1 MRLGWH
7 GEMSEGG
14 MRVRGEVRVTAACQE
29 TVRGGADAGRLSPI
43 IKWAGGKE
51 GELKHILPLVPPF
64 RRYFEPFVGG
74 GAVFFA
80 LRPPVSA
87 INDRS
92 PELINLY
99 RMVAAGDATFFD
111 TLETLIQH
119 WRRISALV
127 DANADE
133 LIALYSRSSMGAD
146 SVMEVRHALFAFVA
160 RHADAFDGMFGA
172 AFGGDRANFPRE
184 IQRNLAS
191 KTARMR
197 RIEARKGALPRADV
211 AANLECALKSA
222 FYMHCR
228 HVYNRTRAQT
238 RAQGLAPGVA
248 AALFYF
254 VRENAYAAMF
264 RYNARGEFNVPYG
277 GIAYNRKNLGR
288 KVAAMRSAPVR
299 ALLAG
304 ATIEHLDFDD
314 FLQRHA
320 PGPDD
325 FVFLD
330 PPYDSDFSTYAQNTF
345 GLDDQA
351 RLARSLLERCAG
363 RFMLVIKNTA
373 AIRQL
378 YGNAGLRI
386 TAFDKRYL
394 VSFQDR
400 NDRTAEHLIITNY

>member
-1 MRLGWH
+1 MRRH
-7 GEMSEGG
+7 GERLE
-14 MRVRGEVRVTAACQE
+14 TACE
-29 TVRGGADAGRLSPI
+29 TVDTVDRGTDACGGPALAPVGGRAGRLAPI
-43 IKWAGGKE
+43 VKWAGGKE

-64 RRYFEPFVGG
+64 RRYYEPFVGG

-80 LRPPVSA
+80 LRAPGSA

-92 PELINLY
+92 PELITLY
-99 RMVAAGDATFFD
+99 RMVACGDTTFFD
-111 TLETLIQH
+111 TLEALIQH

-133 LIALYSRSSMGAD
+133 LIALYSRSSSGAGSSG
-146 SVMEVRHALFAFVA
+146 SVVEPRDALLAFVA
-160 RHADAFDGMFGA
+160 RHADVFNGMFA
-172 AFGGDRANFPRE
+172 AALSLDGDNFMRE
-184 IQRNLAS
+184 IRRNLAS

-197 RIEARKGALPRADV
+197 RIEGRKGALSRGDV

-228 HVYNRTRAQT
+228 SLYNWTREL
-238 RAQGLAPGVA
+238 GLASGVA
-248 AALFYF
+248 AAIFFF

-277 GIAYNRKNLGR
+277 GIAYNRKDLGR
-288 KVAAMRSAPVR
+288 KVAFMRSAPVR

-304 ATIEHLDFDD
+304 ATIENLDFEE

-320 PGPDD
+320 PRPDD

-330 PPYDSDFSTYAQNTF
+330 PPYDSEFSTYARNAF
-345 GLDDQA
+345 GLADQA
-351 RLARSLLERCAG
+351 RLAHYLIQQCAG

-373 AIRQL
+373 AIRRL
-378 YGNAGLRI
+378 YGDAGLRI
-386 TAFDKRYL
+386 TAFEKKYL

-400 NDRTAEHLIITNY
+400 NDRNAEHLIITNY